1 VDAENALEDEAESS
15 NNFQETPPE
24 GIPNIRDTAVM
35 KMMKERNISSYKAYV
50 KTAEDFFVK
59 FKITLDC
66 PPTLE
71 QLEVN

>member
-1 VDAENALEDEAESS
+1 MDEAESS
-15 NNFQETPPE
+15 NKFEETPPA
-24 GIPNIRDTAVM
+24 GIPNFWDTAVF
-35 KMMKERNISSYKAYV
+35 KMMKERNLKSYKTYV

-59 FKITLDC
+59 FKITQDC